1 MRLHEQVKEQ
11 AAIIDIYIVSI
22 DELRRYMNSE
32 KFSIDIMV
40 NKNDVLLR
48 LDEIQSALF
57 KV

>member
-11 AAIIDIYIVSI
+11 AEIIDIYKVSI

>member
-11 AAIIDIYIVSI
+11 AAIIDIYKVSI

-32 KFSIDIMV
+32 KFSIDISV
-40 NKNDVLLR
+40 NKNDILLR

>member
-11 AAIIDIYIVSI
+11 AAIIDIYKVSI

>member
-11 AAIIDIYIVSI
+11 AAIIDIYKVSI

-40 NKNDVLLR
+40 NKNDILLR

>member
-11 AAIIDIYIVSI
+11 AAIIDIYKVSI

-40 NKNDVLLR
+40 SKNDILLR
-48 LDEIQSALF
+48 LDEVQSALF

>member
-1 MRLHEQVKEQ
+1 MWVNEQVKEQ
-11 AAIIDIYIVSI
+11 AEIIDIYKVSI

-32 KFSIDIMV
+32 KFSIDISV
-40 NKNDVLLR
+40 NKNDILLR